1 MAKHLFNL
9 SCPRCDT
16 VVRIFQKKTDYECSR
31 CHFKIFINDNDD
43 LLEKFN
49 SGKFNDLEV
58 IENSVNEFVDG
69 VRKEGLSLSFQEM
82 TQDEPPVIEEIEQA
96 FEEDED
102 DSDGKSSH
110 TQVINLTFD
119 PTKVLDEY
127 TSKKNAQKKKM
138 SLKQAIE
145 NAKHAREEVSNLN
158 RYLLIGSIVSAFLI
172 ILFIFIFG
180 AK

>member
-16 VVRIFQKKTDYECSR
+16 VVRILQKKTDYECTR
-31 CHFKIFINDNDD
+31 CHFKIFINDNNN
-43 LLEKFN
+43 LLDGFS
-49 SGKFNDLEV
+49 SGKYEDLEV

-69 VRKEGLSLSFQEM
+69 VRKEGLSLAFQEM
-82 TQDEPPVIEEIEQA
+82 VEEEEVPVEEEAPSFGQD
-96 FEEDED
+96 D
-102 DSDGKSSH
+102 DDTDGKSSH

-158 RYLLIGSIVSAFLI
+158 RNLLIGGVVLAFVI
-172 ILFIFIFG
+172 ILLIFVFG